1 MSISKLILEFD
12 WEFFWW
18 WVVLL
23 QLSIFILFPIF
34 SIVILLPNK
43 CHRIIFWTLI
53 VDLHQT
59 YIFQIHY
66 FLFIRSVVHSISFC
80 IHLSCFPYIQL
91 FSIWVIWQIF
101 LILFHLKMLDKDN
114 FDLLTF
120 NPCFCYF
127 GNALRFSRYISNE
140 LVILSH
146 LH

>member
-43 CHRIIFWTLI
+43 CHRIIFWTL